1 MTVASRVV
9 IVTGM
14 SGAGKSTA
22 LHALEDLSF
31 YCIDNLPTPLL
42 SLALATCERAGLQ
55 RVALG
60 VDVRTAEF
68 LEGAGHEVRDLLA
81 GRGDEITVL
90 FLDAADDALLRRF
103 GETRRPHPLSP
114 LPARGAARALLDGI
128 TLERERLSSVRAQAS
143 LVIDTTGTSAQE
155 LRRRVITAIAPDA
168 EPPRMVTR
176 VLSFGFK
183 YGLPVDA
190 DLVFDV
196 RFLKNPYFD
205 PDLRPL
211 SGLDPRVSSFVLSQ
225 REAEQLVEKIS
236 DLLVFALPRF
246 VREGRAYL
254 TIAVGC
260 TGGRH
265 RSVAVAQELGRLLVE
280 RAGLPV
286 GVSHRDVE
294 RAHAREPGRGEP

>member
-1 MTVASRVV
+1 MIDSPRVV

-22 LHALEDLSF
+22 LHALEDLRF

-42 SLALATCERAGLQ
+42 SDALATCERAGLA

-68 LEGAGHEVRDLLA
+68 LEGAGHLVRDLVVA
-81 GRGDEITVL
+81 RGGEVTVL
-90 FLDAADDALLRRF
+90 FLDAADDTLLRRF

-114 LPARGAARALLDGI
+114 FSSRGASRALLDGI
-128 TLERERLSSVRAQAS
+128 QLERERLASVRAQAT

-155 LRRRVITAIAPDA
+155 LRRRVVAAIVPEGEAPH
-168 EPPRMVTR
+168 MVTR

-183 YGLPVDA
+183 YGVPVDA

-196 RFLKNPYFD
+196 RFLKNPYFE
-205 PDLRPL
+205 PALRPL
-211 SGLDPRVSSFVLSQ
+211 SGLDERVSSFVLSQ
-225 REAEQLVEKIS
+225 DEAQSLVEKLS
-236 DLLVFALPRF
+236 DLLAFSVPRYE
-246 VREGRAYL
+246 REGKAYL
-254 TIAVGC
+254 TIAIGC

-265 RSVAVAQELGRLLVE
+265 RSVALARELGRILVE
-280 RAGLPV
+280 RTGLPI
-286 GVSHRDVE
+286 GVSHRDVD
-294 RAHAREPGRGEP
+294 RVTPRESGRENP

>member
-1 MTVASRVV
+1 MIGSPSVV
-9 IVTGM
+9 VVTGM

-22 LHALEDLSF
+22 LHALEDLRY

-42 SLALATCERAGLQ
+42 SEALATCERAGLT

-68 LEGAGHEVRDLLA
+68 LEGAGHQVRDLIA
-81 GRGDEITVL
+81 GRGGEVTVL

-114 LPARGAARALLDGI
+114 FSARGASRALVDGI
-128 TLERERLSSVRAQAS
+128 ALERERLSSVRAQAS

-155 LRRRVITAIAPDA
+155 LRRRVVAAIAPEGEA
-168 EPPRMVTR
+168 PHMVTR

-183 YGLPVDA
+183 YGVPIDA

-196 RFLKNPYFD
+196 RFLKNPYFE
-205 PDLRPL
+205 PELRAL
-211 SGLDPRVSSFVLSQ
+211 SGLDERVSSFVLTQ
-225 REAEQLVEKIS
+225 PEAQQLVDKLA
-236 DLLVFALPRF
+236 DLLGFAVPRYE
-246 VREGRAYL
+246 REGKAYL

-265 RSVAVAQELGRLLVE
+265 RSVALAQELGARLVE
-280 RAGLPV
+280 RTGAPV
-286 GVSHRDVE
+286 GVSHRDIDRV
-294 RAHAREPGRGEP
+294 AARESGRETP

>member
-1 MTVASRVV
+1 MSEASRVV

-22 LHALEDLSF
+22 LHALEDLRF

-42 SLALATCERAGLQ
+42 AESLATCERAGLA

-68 LEGAGHEVRDLLA
+68 LERAGHQVRDLVA
-81 GRGDEITVL
+81 GRQDDVTVL

-114 LPARGAARALLDGI
+114 FSPRGASRALLDGI
-128 TLERERLSSVRAQAS
+128 ALERERLSSVRAQAS

-155 LRRRVITAIAPDA
+155 LRRRVVAAIAPEGEA
-168 EPPRMVTR
+168 HHMVTR

-183 YGLPVDA
+183 YGVPVDA

-196 RFLKNPYFD
+196 RFLKNPYFE
-205 PDLRPL
+205 PELRPL
-211 SGLDPRVSSFVLSQ
+211 SGLDPRVASFVLAQ
-225 REAEQLVEKIS
+225 PEAQQLLDKLG
-236 DLLVFALPRF
+236 DLLVFAVPRYE
-246 VREGRAYL
+246 REGKAYL
-254 TIAVGC
+254 TIAIGC

-265 RSVAVAQELGRLLVE
+265 RSVALATEIGRALVE
-280 RAGLPV
+280 RAGVPV
-286 GVSHRDVE
+286 GVSHRDVD
-294 RAHAREPGRGEP
+294 RSAARESGREAP